1 MSRYLDSLV
10 DIAYSDVFFYLLYKA
25 LLVEL
30 PCNKLECFI
39 NAKIA
44 RKGVVIVAFNKLFTE
59 R

>member
-1 MSRYLDSLV
+1 MSYYLNSLV
-10 DIAYSDVFFYLLYKA
+10 DIARSDVFFYLFCKA
-25 LLVEL
+25 LPVEL
-30 PCNKLECFI
+30 PCNKLEYFI

>member
-1 MSRYLDSLV
+1 MSRYLNSLV
-10 DIAYSDVFFYLLYKA
+10 DIVRSDIFFYLLYKA

-30 PCNKLECFI
+30 PYNKLECFI

-44 RKGVVIVAFNKLFTE
+44 RKEVVIVAFNKLFIE